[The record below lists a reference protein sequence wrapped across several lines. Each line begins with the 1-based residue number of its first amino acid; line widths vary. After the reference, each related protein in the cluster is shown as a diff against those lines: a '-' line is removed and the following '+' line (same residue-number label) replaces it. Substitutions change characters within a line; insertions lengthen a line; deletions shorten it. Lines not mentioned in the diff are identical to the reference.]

1 MKSCLVKTF
10 LIDMTLLGV
19 LCMIGLTV
27 TPAPINS
34 QAVTAPRDN
43 LADKVEEGKTRRIY
57 YKVTV
62 MLPAHGNTFKPFNYV
77 TWGYVRNPDGT
88 LTFVNM
94 NNGNQ
99 MTVSPPFTIQEQRAG
114 KITR

>member
-1 MKSCLVKTF
+1 MKNCLVKTF
-10 LIDMTLLGV
+10 VIGMTLLGV

-34 QAVTAPRDN
+34 QAVTAPRDP
-43 LADKVEEGKTRRIY
+43 LADKVEEGKQARLY

-62 MLPAHGNTFKPFNYV
+62 MLPEHGNTFKPFNYV

-88 LTFVNM
+88 LSFVTM
-94 NNGNQ
+94 GGRQ